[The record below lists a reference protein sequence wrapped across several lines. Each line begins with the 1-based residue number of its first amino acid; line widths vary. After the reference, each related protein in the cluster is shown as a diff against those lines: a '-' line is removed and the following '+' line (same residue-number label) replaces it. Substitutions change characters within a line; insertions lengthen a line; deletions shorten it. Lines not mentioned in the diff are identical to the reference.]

1 MNFKKLLKETNSII
15 TELDPYLI
23 RIVQLIKNQKSSKI
37 RQNSFI
43 EFNDFL
49 FDSEVLLKTLYTL
62 KYSFSEAIE
71 ESKTQISHFQKK
83 REALEYK
90 YTLYEK
96 LESLLQRIS
105 NPTKIRYAMYS
116 AYGELWEDFLEDSTL
131 EILDEMDYG
140 RSVSS
145 KLYRNV
151 EQVLD
156 VFSGETTPFAKIDR
170 NIKFYTLLIDGMP
183 KYVQTIDNR
192 IKIICQLKKVVA

>member
-1 MNFKKLLKETNSII
+1 MNFKKLLRETNSII
-15 TELDPYLI
+15 AELDPYLI

-43 EFNDFL
+43 EFNDFF
-49 FDSEVLLKTLYTL
+49 FDSEVLLKCLYTL
-62 KYSFSEAIE
+62 KDSFVEAIE
-71 ESKTQISHFQKK
+71 YSETQISYFRKK

-90 YTLYEK
+90 YTLYER

-116 AYGELWEDFLEDSTL
+116 AYGESWEDFLEDSTL
-131 EILDEMDYG
+131 KILDEMDYG

-156 VFSGETTPFAKIDR
+156 VFSVETTPFAKIDR
-170 NIKFYTLLIDGMP
+170 NIKFYTLLSNGLPQYLKSID
-183 KYVQTIDNR
+183 DR
-192 IKIICQLKKVVA
+192 IKIICRLKKVVA